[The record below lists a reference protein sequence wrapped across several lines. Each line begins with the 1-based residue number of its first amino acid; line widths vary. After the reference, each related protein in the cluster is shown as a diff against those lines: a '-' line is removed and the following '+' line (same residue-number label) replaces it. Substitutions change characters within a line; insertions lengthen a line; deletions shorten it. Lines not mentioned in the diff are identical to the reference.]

1 MDNTLMYGISH
12 LPVDWK
18 TKGNN
23 FLETRHSSTLQCLKT
38 RNKYSSRSQ
47 ILEHRKSWKLHVQIT
62 TENTKQKTR
71 TPMNALAPFF
81 GHLICETDCLT
92 WWTRTILVTSQ
103 EGIAWNRAEPTD
115 ATILDPDGPWSNYTK
130 TKKNLNP
137 KTKTSCHG
145 AFWWVMGMM
154 RSEFHHRFHGFR
166 DFLEL
171 SPASSHL
178 SGNGD
183 GQSNCGNINPIW

>member
-1 MDNTLMYGISH
+1 MASHTCQWIERQRGIISWKPVIHRHFNVWKQETSIQVGHKFLNTESPENYMS
-12 LPVDWK
+12 K
-18 TKGNN
+18 S
-23 FLETRHSSTLQCLKT
+23 RQKT
-38 RNKYSSRSQ
+38 RNKKHVRRWMRWPPFSGTSSAKR
-47 ILEHRKSWKLHVQIT
+47 IVWPGE
-62 TENTKQKTR
+62 
-71 TPMNALAPFF
+71 P
-81 GHLICETDCLT
+81 G
-92 WWTRTILVTSQ
+92 TILVTSQ

-145 AFWWVMGMM
+145 GFWWVMGMM